1 MDDEVK
7 APLSKREL
15 DKRMEKF
22 LGWSDKD
29 KAYGEAV
36 KAQNTPESEQD
47 LQVDSGVNENLADV
61 SFQFDDFPSYGYEQ
75 LDIDP
80 KEFEFLSLPPPP
92 GFADK
97 MMALGV
103 PVFVD

>member
-7 APLSKREL
+7 EPLSKREI
-15 DKRMEKF
+15 DKRMEDF

-29 KAYGEAV
+29 KEYGESV
-36 KAQNTPESEQD
+36 KAQNKPESAQD
-47 LQVDSGVNENLADV
+47 LLVDSGIADV
-61 SFQFDDFPSYGYEQ
+61 SFEFDEFPSYGYEQ

-80 KEFEFLSLPPPP
+80 KEFEFLSIPPPP

-103 PVFVD
+103 PVFED